1 MKSYII
7 LVLTVAV
14 GFDFLVAN
22 SVLKQ
27 TVVDKDLLLSESNDS
42 TTNHE
47 ETLPNNSDIEQK
59 NIETS
64 ESGETIAME
73 DHANEGTLEIDIVE
87 NIQNPID
94 QFDFQEAI
102 DNQLGLK
109 EAYNNNNHFNLQEY
123 VDTNLENEFE
133 LVKEGDYYYNDVVYK
148 DPNEIMD
155 TAAGF
160 VPIPIFRKKQKQAP
174 RRRYATRRYNR
185 RPYASRRQYYFYPY
199 YRYYRPSSLRYY
211 YY

>member
-7 LVLTVAV
+7 LVLTAAV
-14 GFDFLVAN
+14 GLDFVVAN
-22 SVLKQ
+22 SVAKQ
-27 TVVDKDLLLSESNDS
+27 TVADKDLLLSESNDS
-42 TTNHE
+42 STNHE
-47 ETLPNNSDIEQK
+47 EKFSNNSDIEQE

-64 ESGETIAME
+64 ENGETIVE
-73 DHANEGTLEIDIVE
+73 DSPNEGTVELDIVE
-87 NIQNPID
+87 SIKSPID
-94 QFDFQEAI
+94 PFDFKEAI
-102 DNQLGLK
+102 DNQVGLK
-109 EAYNNNNHFNLQEY
+109 EVYNNNQFNLQEY

-133 LVKEGDYYYNDVVYK
+133 LVKDGDYYYNDVVFK